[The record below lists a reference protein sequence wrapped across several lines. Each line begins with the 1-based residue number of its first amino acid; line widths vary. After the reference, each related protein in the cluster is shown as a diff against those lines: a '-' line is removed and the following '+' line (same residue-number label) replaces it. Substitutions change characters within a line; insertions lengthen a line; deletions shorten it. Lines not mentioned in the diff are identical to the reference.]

1 MRCTGVI
8 GLFLCL
14 VLPGALVAEVVDS
27 AADGFTLRHTVEIS
41 AGADDVYRTLT
52 KGVGDW
58 WHPDHTFT
66 GDSGNLRMEARGGG
80 CFCEKLGKGG
90 EVTHL
95 TVVYAEPGKLLRM
108 SGGLGP
114 LQPLAV
120 SGSMAFT
127 LTEADGITTVELT
140 YTVGGYRPGGLEEW
154 SKPVDG
160 VLGTQLQRLERFMET
175 GNPDEE

>member
-1 MRCTGVI
+1 MRRTPVV

-14 VLPGALVAEVVDS
+14 MLPGVIVAEVVDS
-27 AADGFTLRHTVEIS
+27 AADGFSIRHTVEIS
-41 AGADDVYRTLT
+41 ADTDDVYRTLT
-52 KGVGDW
+52 RGVGDW

-66 GDSGNLRMEARGGG
+66 GDSGNLRIEARGGG
-80 CFCEKLGKGG
+80 CFCEKLGNGG
-90 EVTHL
+90 EVAHL

-120 SGSMAFT
+120 NGSMAFT

-140 YTVGGYRPGGLEEW
+140 YTVGGYHPGGLGEW

-175 GNPDEE
+175 GNPDKE

>member
-1 MRCTGVI
+1 MRCTPVV

-14 VLPGALVAEVVDS
+14 MLPGVVVAEVVDS
-27 AADGFTLRHTVEIS
+27 AADGFSIRHSVEIS
-41 AGADDVYRTLT
+41 ADADDVYRTLT
-52 KGVGDW
+52 RGVGDW

-66 GDSGNLRMEARGGG
+66 GDSGNLRIEARGGG
-80 CFCEKLGKGG
+80 CFCEKLGNGG
-90 EVTHL
+90 EVAHL

-140 YTVGGYRPGGLEEW
+140 YIVGGYRPGGLEEW
-154 SKPVDG
+154 SRPVDG
-160 VLGTQLQRLERFMET
+160 VLGAQLQRLERFMET
-175 GNPDEE
+175 GNPDKE